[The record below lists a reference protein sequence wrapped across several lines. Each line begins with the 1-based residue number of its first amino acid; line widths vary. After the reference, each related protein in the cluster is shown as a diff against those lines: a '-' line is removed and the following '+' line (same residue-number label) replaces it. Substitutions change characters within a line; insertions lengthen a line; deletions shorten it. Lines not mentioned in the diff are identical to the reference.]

1 MTKQEFETRTGL
13 TLTSN
18 EFDYVNR
25 IYMAAGSLDKDS
37 FCKEIKEDKKATL
50 RTSDIVC
57 TIVIENENQAET
69 IRLQGEQLQR
79 EQENF
84 KAYNDHMADFLILQ
98 AEKWSASDL
107 REKAIKMV
115 GIKEYLRRRIDF
127 GFSLWEEDKKAL
139 TEILTAE

>member
-1 MTKQEFETRTGL
+1 MTQQEFESRTGL

-37 FCKEIKEDKKATL
+37 FCKEIKEDKKAPL

-57 TIVIENENQAET
+57 TIVMENENQAET
-69 IRLQGEQLQR
+69 IRLQGKQLQR

-115 GIKEYLRRRIDF
+115 GTKEYIRRRLNF
-127 GFSLWEEDKKAL
+127 GFGLWEEDKQAL
-139 TEILTAE
+139 TEILAAE

>member
-37 FCKEIKEDKKATL
+37 FCKEIKEDKKAAL

-57 TIVIENENQAET
+57 TLVMENENQAET
-69 IRLQGEQLQR
+69 IRLQGKQIQR

-84 KAYNDHMADFLILQ
+84 EAYNDDMADFLIRQ
-98 AEKWSASDL
+98 AEKWSATDL

-115 GIKEYLRRRIDF
+115 GIKEYLLRRIDF
-127 GFSLWEEDKKAL
+127 GFGLWEEDKKAL
-139 TEILTAE
+139 SEILTAE

>member
-37 FCKEIKEDKKATL
+37 FCKEIKEDKKSTL

-57 TIVIENENQAET
+57 TLVMENENQAET
-69 IRLQGEQLQR
+69 IRLQGKQLQR

-84 KAYNDHMADFLILQ
+84 EAYNDDMADFLIRQ
-98 AEKWSASDL
+98 AEKWSATDL

-115 GIKEYLRRRIDF
+115 GIKEYLLRRIDF

>member
-25 IYMAAGSLDKDS
+25 IYMAAGSLDEDS
-37 FCKEIKEDKKATL
+37 FCKEIKEDKKSTL

-57 TIVIENENQAET
+57 TLVMENENQAET
-69 IRLQGEQLQR
+69 IRLQGKQLQR

-84 KAYNDHMADFLILQ
+84 DAYNDDMADFLIRQ
-98 AEKWSASDL
+98 AEKWSATDL
-107 REKAIKMV
+107 REKAIKML
-115 GIKEYLRRRIDF
+115 GIKEYLCRRIDF
-127 GFSLWEEDKKAL
+127 GFGLWEEDKKAL

>member
-1 MTKQEFETRTGL
+1 MTQQEFETRTGL

-25 IYMAAGSLDKDS
+25 IYMAAGSLYKDS

-57 TIVIENENQAET
+57 TLVMENENQAET
-69 IRLQGEQLQR
+69 IRLQGKQLQR

-84 KAYNDHMADFLILQ
+84 KAYSDHMADFLILQ
-98 AEKWSASDL
+98 AEKWSATDL
-107 REKAIKMV
+107 REKAIKIV
-115 GIKEYLRRRIDF
+115 GIKEYIYRRIEMKL
-127 GFSLWEEDKKAL
+127 GLWEADRLAL
-139 TEILTAE
+139 LEILKED